1 MQCSQCVF
9 VMIISV
15 YELHSRPLYRVKEA
29 QLPFS
34 DDHRLVSVEVVFL
47 PQNQSQCF
55 LLTDHCPNH
64 CDKGNSEIAMEAWM
78 PPKQPYPYLDTISIR
93 SYQSASTSGV
103 FSRRHLSRIVGC
115 LKPSLPDTTQFNIEG
130 WNWLVGT
137 SNRRADNSLIV
148 DLMPPRWH
156 SSGRERTLPMLLV

>member
-64 CDKGNSEIAMEAWM
+64 CDCEGNSEIAMEAWM

-115 LKPSLPDTTQFNIEG
+115 LKPSLPDTTQFNRGRI
-130 WNWLVGT
+130 NWLEHQTGE
-137 SNRRADNSLIV
+137 RII
-148 DLMPPRWH
+148 RW
-156 SSGRERTLPMLLV
+156 